1 MNNCKLAMKTIL
13 WFFSLI
19 FFLTAHA
26 DDVLDRFYKN
36 THSIKADFNQVVART
51 DGKLIEQS
59 RGHLSIKRPDKFL
72 LEYIEPLEQKY
83 ISNARTLWIYDAEL
97 EQVTIN
103 PLDEG
108 LEDSPA
114 LLISSD
120 KDVRKNYTVKHL
132 ADSNDLERVELV
144 AKTENMTFER
154 VILVFNNDVLN
165 EMIMYDSF
173 NQVTT
178 LKLSNIIINQSIPE
192 DTFNF
197 KPPEG
202 VDIIGHAQ

>member
-1 MNNCKLAMKTIL
+1 MKTSICFFIL
-13 WFFSLI
+13 FFSL
-19 FFLTAHA
+19 AVQA
-26 DDVLDRFYKN
+26 SDVLDRFYKN
-36 THSIKADFNQVVART
+36 THSIKADFNQVVARI

-59 RGHLSIKRPDKFL
+59 RGHLNIKRPDKFS

-83 ISNARTLWIYDAEL
+83 ISNAKTLWIYDAEL
-97 EQVTIN
+97 EQVTIK
-103 PLDEG
+103 PLDDG
-108 LEDSPA
+108 VEDSPA

-132 ADSNDLERVELV
+132 AGSNNLERVELV

-154 VILVFNNDVLN
+154 VILVFNNDVLT

-178 LKLSNIIINQSIPE
+178 LKLSNIKINISIPE

-202 VDIIGHAQ
+202 VDIMGHAQ